1 MPLSG
6 KRKAA
11 MLLMSLDAETA
22 RQLLLDYPADVVHEI
37 GMEMARLDAMGQRD
51 GEDALKT
58 VEEFCYSLAQQK
70 EGLLHVKSFVNKMME
85 EMSSSE
91 IQKKLRTNPGI
102 EIDPFITI
110 CSSNSETI
118 AKAIE
123 YERPQI
129 VAMIIS
135 SLPAKTGS
143 EVMAYLD
150 PDVSK
155 EVACKMALPSEIAQ
169 KTRKRIAEMVARK
182 IMELNTSEDSGAVNM
197 EPTENLRKVA
207 MVLSGLEQDQRDVL
221 LDEISKKDEEIANT
235 VKALMVTWEDIP
247 RIYDR
252 SLQEA
257 LRSVEPSTLAKALF
271 GAESTIADKIRANI
285 SERAVE
291 ALNEEISLM
300 QDPLKKEILVSREE
314 VVKPLRE
321 ANEVGGLRF
330 IEN

>member
-1 MPLSG
+1 MALSG

-22 RQLLLDYPADVVHEI
+22 RQLLLDFPAETVHEI

-58 VEEFCYSLAQQK
+58 VEDFCYSLAQQK
-70 EGLLHVKSFVNKMME
+70 EGLLHVKSFVNKMMDE
-85 EMSSSE
+85 LSSSE
-91 IQKKLRTNPGI
+91 TQKKMRTSPGI

-110 CSSNSETI
+110 CSSSAETI

-129 VAMIIS
+129 IAIIIS

-143 EVMAYLD
+143 EVMSYLD
-150 PDVSK
+150 ADISK
-155 EVACKMALPSEIAQ
+155 QVACKMAMPSEIAQ
-169 KTRKRIAEMVARK
+169 KTRKRVAEMVAKR
-182 IMELNTSEDSGAVNM
+182 ITELNTTEDNGASNM

-207 MVLSGLEQDQRDVL
+207 MVLSGLEQDQRDIL
-221 LDEISKKDEEIANT
+221 LDEISKKDQDIANT

-247 RIYDR
+247 RIHDR
-252 SLQEA
+252 Y
-257 LRSVEPSTLAKALF
+257 PT
-271 GAESTIADKIRANI
+271 GAIPEKIRSNI

-291 ALNEEISLM
+291 SLNEEIGLM
-300 QDPLKKEILVSREE
+300 QDPLKKEILASREE